1 MNNLTNQQKGSL
13 MAFIAIMFIT
23 PDSLLI
29 RLSNIETW
37 GMLFYRGAI
46 PFALVLIGLIFFYKN
61 KFFKA
66 LFKIGYPGLFYVI
79 SFSICNITFIIS
91 IQNTN
96 VANTLL
102 MVALAPML
110 SAILGAVFLKEK
122 PDNKTWVAI
131 VITFIACVYIFYDSL
146 SLGNFYGDL
155 FGLITSFG
163 LACNA
168 NIARYAKSTDL
179 VPAAVIGKSCV
190 AIFAFFFV
198 KDFSLI
204 GNDIYYIPLMCV
216 MCVAIPFVLVT
227 IAPRFI
233 TAAEVNLFFLLETI
247 LGPLWVWIVIKE
259 QPSDETIYGGIVI
272 IITIAVHS
280 LLAIKKT
287 QTKTT
292 QPTIT

>member
-1 MNNLTNQQKGSL
+1 
-13 MAFIAIMFIT
+13 MAFIGVMFIT
-23 PDSLLI
+23 PDSLFI

-46 PFALVLIGLIFFYKN
+46 PFLVVLFGLIIFYKKN
-61 KFFKA
+61 FFNA

-102 MVALAPML
+102 M
-110 SAILGAVFLKEK
+110 
-122 PDNKTWVAI
+122 N
-131 VITFIACVYIFYDSL
+131 IFYDSL

-155 FGLITSFG
+155 FGLITAFG

-168 NIARYAKSTDL
+168 NLARYAKSTDL
-179 VPAAVIGKSCV
+179 VPSAVIGKLCV

-198 KDFSLI
+198 KDFALVGTDMI
-204 GNDIYYIPLMCV
+204 FIPIMCV

-247 LGPLWVWIVIKE
+247 IGPIWVWLIIKE
-259 QPSDETIYGGIVI
+259 QPSTQTILGGIVI
-272 IITIAVHS
+272 IITIAIHS

-292 QPTIT
+292 